1 MKTER
6 EEGTEPELK
15 VKAKGNI
22 TKEMRA
28 LSPAI
33 LIFVAVIFASGVDIQ
48 LPIQKQWMHESLF
61 LTVKKGTA
69 LIFMLF
75 FFCLACFRSAK

>member
-1 MKTER
+1 MKAER
-6 EEGTEPELK
+6 EDGTEPELK
-15 VKAKGNI
+15 VKAKGNL

-33 LIFVAVIFASGVDIQ
+33 LMFVSVIFESGVDIQ

-61 LTVKKGTA
+61 LTLEKGA
-69 LIFMLF
+69 VMIFMLF
-75 FFCLACFRSAK
+75 LYLSFETD